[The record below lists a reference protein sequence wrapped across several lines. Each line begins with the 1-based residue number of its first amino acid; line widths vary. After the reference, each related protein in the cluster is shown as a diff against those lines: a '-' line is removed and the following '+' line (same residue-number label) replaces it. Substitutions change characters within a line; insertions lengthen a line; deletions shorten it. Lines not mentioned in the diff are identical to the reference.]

1 MVWRGNI
8 EMKNRWFAILPYS
21 LVLLA
26 GFPFGLALQSLW
38 PSLGLVLAPLL
49 LPAILVYSIVPFAD
63 LIVFFAL
70 YFLVVRNERIPH
82 FIRFNTM
89 QALLLDIVL
98 FVFQLTLKI
107 FVVSASLQFIISAI
121 YTAIFLTVL
130 GVVGYAIVQSLRG
143 RYAEFPAISDAVYMQ
158 VP

>member
-26 GFPFGLALQSLW
+26 GFRFGAELQTLW
-38 PSLGLVLAPLL
+38 PTLGAVLAPLL
-49 LPAILVYSIVPFAD
+49 FPAILVYSIVPFAD
-63 LIVFFAL
+63 LVVFFAL
-70 YFLVVRNERIPH
+70 YFLIVRNERIPH

-89 QALLLDIVL
+89 QALLLNIVL
-98 FVFQLTLKI
+98 FVLRLTLQI
-107 FVVSASLQFIISAI
+107 FEVSPSLQFIISAI

-130 GVVGYAIVQSLRG
+130 GVVGYTIVQSLRG

>member
-1 MVWRGNI
+1 
-8 EMKNRWFAILPYS
+8 
-21 LVLLA
+21 
-26 GFPFGLALQSLW
+26 
-38 PSLGLVLAPLL
+38 VLAPLL
-49 LPAILVYSIVPFAD
+49 FPAILVYSSVPFAD
-63 LIVFFAL
+63 LVVFVAL

-89 QALLLDIVL
+89 QALLLNIVL
-98 FVFQLTLKI
+98 FMLRLTLRI
-107 FVVSASLQFIISAI
+107 FEVSPSLQFIISAI

-130 GVVGYAIVQSLRG
+130 GVVGYTIVQSLRG